1 MQLNCVQFNFSIDSI
16 AKTRATVP
24 GMPAALHFRNLQNH
38 NNPLRARTFTYFD
51 TLRNIFRIK
60 TKYVSI
66 NNEINK
72 DSMSK
77 NPTPDMDDVIKALA
91 HPVRR
96 EMLAWLKDPQKS
108 FPKQEHSFELGVCA
122 GKIFEKADLSQ
133 STISVHL
140 ATLQKAGLIT
150 SRKVG
155 QWIFYS
161 RNEALIEKFLKRIN
175 NEL

>member
-1 MQLNCVQFNFSIDSI
+1 MTNKITLDID
-16 AKTRATVP
+16 
-24 GMPAALHFRNLQNH
+24 
-38 NNPLRARTFTYFD
+38 
-51 TLRNIFRIK
+51 NI
-60 TKYVSI
+60 
-66 NNEINK
+66 
-72 DSMSK
+72 
-77 NPTPDMDDVIKALA
+77 IKALA

-96 EMLAWLKDPQKS
+96 EMLVWLKEPQKS
-108 FPKQEHSFELGVCA
+108 FATQEHSFELGVCA
-122 GKIFEKADLSQ
+122 GKIFEKANLSQ

-161 RNEALIEKFLKRIN
+161 RNEPLIEKFLKQLN